1 MMHITDIWYFSSVSS
16 MAHYKSYMHC
26 TWSVIRIL
34 LLHHMNWT
42 SVTMTEGAYIKSM
55 ENMKDEQWR
64 YEYLWSMVCLFS
76 MFNINALFN
85 CTLDDRLSWLF
96 IYIYI
101 HPAVGHFLRISKYFH
116 SLRSFFIPFCKL
128 VWWSPSFD
136 PSHDSPVIISPSLL
150 LLLCSVLKLLFKKS
164 VVSTVEWDDGRTIF
178 NSVVCI
184 CLNILVFLYLFD
196 FLYSVFTRTSGPK

>member
-1 MMHITDIWYFSSVSS
+1 M
-16 MAHYKSYMHC
+16 
-26 TWSVIRIL
+26 VI
-34 LLHHMNWT
+34 H
-42 SVTMTEGAYIKSM
+42 
-55 ENMKDEQWR
+55 
-64 YEYLWSMVCLFS
+64 
-76 MFNINALFN
+76 
-85 CTLDDRLSWLF
+85 
-96 IYIYI
+96 IYIQPSGI
-101 HPAVGHFLRISKYFH
+101 FCEFSKYFH
-116 SLRSFFIPFCKL
+116 NLRSFFIPFCKP

-196 FLYSVFTRTSGPK
+196 FLYFVFACTYWSKVVFGFKFKFFSQKCNWNNMYTETYLIITLVLGPWWTVGD